1 MPSPLVL
8 LPPSEGKLPGG
19 SRRAR
24 RGAFD
29 DELATVRLEVVRRL
43 GEALQSSSPRDLEA
57 TLGVRG
63 ALLERAR
70 ESVLA
75 LLVGDAPL
83 RPVWQR
89 YSGVVWSHL
98 EAETLSAA
106 QRRRL
111 IVPSG
116 LYGLNAGDDLVVDYR
131 LKMSAR
137 LRGSTVA
144 SLWRPVLASSLASHA
159 SGRVV
164 YDLLPVEHR
173 SAFHVGDLGATR
185 VVAVTFRHA
194 RDGRLAGHDA
204 KAAKGVFARHLIESS
219 NVSSFSWRGWSTR
232 CAEERI
238 DVLYDA

>member
-8 LPPSEGKLPGG
+8 LPPSEGKRPGG
-19 SRRAR
+19 SRRVR

-29 DELATVRLEVVRRL
+29 DELGVTRLEVARRL
-43 GEALQSSSPRDLEA
+43 GVVVASASNGELEA
-57 TLGVRG
+57 ALGVRG
-63 ALLERAR
+63 PLLERAHGAAAAF
-70 ESVLA
+70 LA
-75 LLVGDAPL
+75 GEAPL

-98 EAETLSAA
+98 EPETLSAS

-116 LYGLNAGDDLVVDYR
+116 LYGLNAGDDLIADYR

-137 LRGSTVA
+137 LRGTSVG
-144 SLWRPVLASSLASHA
+144 SLWRPVIATSLARHA
-159 SGRVV
+159 KGRVV

-173 SAFHVGDLGATR
+173 SAMHQEDLAATR
-185 VVAVTFRHA
+185 VVSVTFRHA

-204 KAAKGVFARHLIESS
+204 KAAKGAFARHLLASPD
-219 NVSSFSWRGWSTR
+219 VTSFSWRGWFARGSG
-232 CAEERI
+232 ERI
-238 DVLYDA
+238 DVLYDP